1 MKRSATI
8 ILSLIGLLLF
18 SITATIVSTQE
29 VTTIAETVVNNYEFA
44 AFAFVPGTIVSAS
57 ITPQIIDELKLKF
70 GHIKIITV
78 EVEPA
83 QLDEQGNEITPA
95 ELYQFLV
102 KRPDRGL
109 IKMLLP
115 LAQNGKL
122 DEFTDKAIKNL
133 VVGGDLNALDDG
145 IVFMGVSSQLK
156 EMIAPAQT
164 FLSKA

>member
-1 MKRSATI
+1 M
-8 ILSLIGLLLF
+8 
-18 SITATIVSTQE
+18 
-29 VTTIAETVVNNYEFA
+29 
-44 AFAFVPGTIVSAS
+44 
-57 ITPQIIDELKLKF
+57 
-70 GHIKIITV
+70 

-83 QLDEQGNEITPA
+83 QLDDNGKEITPA

-115 LAQNGKL
+115 LAQSGKL

-133 VVGGDLNALDDG
+133 IVGGDTDALEDG

-156 EMIAPAQT
+156 DMIAPAQT

>member
-1 MKRSATI
+1 MKRSVTI
-8 ILSLIGLLLF
+8 MLSLIGLLLF
-18 SITATIVSTQE
+18 AITATIVSAHE
-29 VTTIAETVVNNYEFA
+29 VKTIAETVVNNVDLA
-44 AFAFVPGTIVSAS
+44 AFVPGTIVSAS

-83 QLDEQGNEITPA
+83 QLDDNGKEITPA

-115 LAQNGKL
+115 LAQSGKL

-133 VVGGDLNALDDG
+133 IVGGDTDALEDG

-156 EMIAPAQT
+156 DMIAPAQT